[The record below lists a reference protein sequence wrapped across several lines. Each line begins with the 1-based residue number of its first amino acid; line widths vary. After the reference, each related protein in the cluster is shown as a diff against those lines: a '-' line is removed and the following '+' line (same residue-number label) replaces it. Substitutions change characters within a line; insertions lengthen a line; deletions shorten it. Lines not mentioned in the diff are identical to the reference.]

1 MNDFCFRILVFQSS
15 IILLNYFLPI
25 SSTEDGEVQMIE
37 HKELYGHRDSVDT
50 SQSTIHADS
59 RFAPPKKL
67 CDNSPTAIV
76 EAIESTNV
84 SPAVRDVLLH
94 SRETTL
100 ANLPEQLNRYA
111 QWGDVR
117 DAVVAYEVSKGLP
130 PNYDSPY
137 PHAPK
142 ECSSGYSIFC

>member
-67 CDNSPTAIV
+67 HRQRQHHEHHPTEHTCSI
-76 EAIESTNV
+76 
-84 SPAVRDVLLH
+84 
-94 SRETTL
+94 
-100 ANLPEQLNRYA
+100 A
-111 QWGDVR
+111 QEG
-117 DAVVAYEVSKGLP
+117 
-130 PNYDSPY
+130 
-137 PHAPK
+137 
-142 ECSSGYSIFC
+142 